1 LPDITRTVPAASSS
15 VTTAQSIPF
24 RTDSPVSTGQVASV
38 LVITLL
44 LLGIFFAVLLLA
56 RRQGWL
62 SRWLGGRVDARH
74 GKKRSSAL
82 VMSSTRISSSAYAH
96 VVAVEG
102 LQFVVFESSRQLAVH
117 PMDVKE
123 TDGDANASHS

>member
-1 LPDITRTVPAASSS
+1 M
-15 VTTAQSIPF
+15 
-24 RTDSPVSTGQVASV
+24 

-44 LLGIFFAVLLLA
+44 LLGTFFAALLLA
-56 RRQGWL
+56 RRRGWL
-62 SRWLGGRVDARH
+62 NRWLGGRAEARH
-74 GKKRSSAL
+74 GKKKACAL
-82 VMSSTRISSSAYAH
+82 VISSTRISSSAYAH

-102 LQFVVFESSRQLAVH
+102 RQFVVFESSRQLAVH

>member
-1 LPDITRTVPAASSS
+1 M
-15 VTTAQSIPF
+15 
-24 RTDSPVSTGQVASV
+24 

-44 LLGIFFAVLLLA
+44 LLGTFFAALLLA

-62 SRWLGGRVDARH
+62 SRWLGGRADAHH
-74 GKKRSSAL
+74 GEKKNRSR
-82 VMSSTRISSSAYAH
+82 VISSTRISSSACAH

-102 LQFVVFESSRQLAVH
+102 RQFVVFESSRQLAVH
-117 PMDVKE
+117 PMEVKE